1 MISKLLVV
9 NELQANTALEGQL
22 QLRQHSI
29 FLKERLVMQQFLLW
43 PTLTILAGA
52 SATIPVVQN
61 SYTRNLLYWLV
72 LSPIAVGLLSVVCMG
87 IR

>member
-1 MISKLLVV
+1 
-9 NELQANTALEGQL
+9 
-22 QLRQHSI
+22 
-29 FLKERLVMQQFLLW
+29 MQQFLLW

-61 SYTRNLLYWLV
+61 SNTRNILYWLV
-72 LSPIAVGLLSVVCMG
+72 LSPLALGLLSAVCLEG

>member
-1 MISKLLVV
+1 LDR
-9 NELQANTALEGQL
+9 QL
-22 QLRQHSI
+22 QQVRHSI
-29 FLKERLVMQQFLLW
+29 SLKESFHMQQFLLW

-61 SYTRNLLYWLV
+61 SNTRNILYWLV
-72 LSPIAVGLLSVVCMG
+72 LSPLALGLLSAVCLEG

>member
-1 MISKLLVV
+1 
-9 NELQANTALEGQL
+9 
-22 QLRQHSI
+22 
-29 FLKERLVMQQFLLW
+29 MQQFLLW

-61 SYTRNLLYWLV
+61 ANTRNLLYWLV
-72 LSPIAVGLLSVVCMG
+72 LTPIALGLLSVVCLAG